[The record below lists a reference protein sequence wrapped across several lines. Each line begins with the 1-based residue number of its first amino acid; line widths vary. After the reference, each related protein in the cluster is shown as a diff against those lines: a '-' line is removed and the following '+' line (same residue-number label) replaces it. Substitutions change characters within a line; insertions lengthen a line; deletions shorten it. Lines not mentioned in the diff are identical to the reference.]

1 MIVKRTE
8 SRRAEIVDFEAAS
21 EAVDEKRGLGWMTTM

>member
-8 SRRAEIVDFEAAS
+8 RTSAEIVDFEAVS
-21 EAVDEKRGLGWMTTM
+21 EAVDEKRVSAG